1 LFRDPSSDLPER
13 REGPSVGF
21 VTTSQGDA
29 MSIRSTRRWAT
40 AAVAVLAVTA
50 AACGD
55 DGSDASPSA
64 DAGETTT
71 TTTAAAAPVDG
82 ETTTSAE
89 TTDTVAPAEW
99 QLIEVTDTGGETF
112 TIADLAG
119 RPVFVENFA
128 TWCSNCREQLEA
140 TQAAAEQAGD
150 DAVFLALS
158 VETELSVDDMAEY
171 RDDNGFDAIRFAVM
185 SPELLAAMDAA
196 FGGTALNPPAT
207 PKVAVAADGAAGE
220 LVTGPESAEEI
231 LGTLGIG

>member
-1 LFRDPSSDLPER
+1 
-13 REGPSVGF
+13 
-21 VTTSQGDA
+21 
-29 MSIRSTRRWAT
+29 MSIRSTRRWAI

-55 DGSDASPSA
+55 DGGDAQPPTDADEATPTSVVPAGGDESTTSSDTP
-64 DAGETTT
+64 D
-71 TTTAAAAPVDG
+71 TAATP
-82 ETTTSAE
+82 
-89 TTDTVAPAEW
+89 DTVAAAEW

-128 TWCSNCREQLEA
+128 TWCSNCRKQLET

-150 DAVFLALS
+150 DAVFVALS
-158 VETELSVDDMAEY
+158 VETELSVEDMVEY

-207 PKVAVAADGAAGE
+207 PKVAVGADGAAGE

>member
-1 LFRDPSSDLPER
+1 
-13 REGPSVGF
+13 
-21 VTTSQGDA
+21 
-29 MSIRSTRRWAT
+29 MSIRSTRRWAI
-40 AAVAVLAVTA
+40 AAVAVLAVMA

-55 DGSDASPSA
+55 DGGDAQPSS

-71 TTTAAAAPVDG
+71 SAAAAPVDG
-82 ETTTSAE
+82 ETTTSTVTA
-89 TTDTVAPAEW
+89 DTVEPADW

-128 TWCSNCREQLEA
+128 TWCSNCRKQLEA

-158 VETELSVDDMAEY
+158 VETELSVEDMAEY
-171 RDDNGFDAIRFAVM
+171 QEDNGFGAIRFAVM

-196 FGGTALNPPAT
+196 FGKTALNPPAT

>member
-1 LFRDPSSDLPER
+1 
-13 REGPSVGF
+13 
-21 VTTSQGDA
+21 
-29 MSIRSTRRWAT
+29 MSTRSTRRWAI

-55 DGSDASPSA
+55 DGGDAQPSS
-64 DAGETTT
+64 DAGE
-71 TTTAAAAPVDG
+71 A
-82 ETTTSAE
+82 TTTSAAPAGGDDS
-89 TTDTVAPAEW
+89 TTSPDPADTADTPDTVAAAEW

-158 VETELSVDDMAEY
+158 VETELSVEDMAEY
-171 RDDNGFDAIRFAVM
+171 QDDNGFDAIRFAVM

-196 FGGTALNPPAT
+196 FGATALNPPAT

-220 LVTGPESAEEI
+220 LVTGPESVEEI
-231 LGTLGIG
+231 LGTLGVS

>member
-1 LFRDPSSDLPER
+1 MR
-13 REGPSVGF
+13 
-21 VTTSQGDA
+21 
-29 MSIRSTRRWAT
+29 IRSTRRWVI

-55 DGSDASPSA
+55 EGSHARPSS
-64 DAGETTT
+64 DTSETTT
-71 TTTAAAAPVDG
+71 TTTAAGTPTAPVDG

-128 TWCSNCREQLEA
+128 TWCSNCRKQLEA

-171 RDDNGFDAIRFAVM
+171 QEDNGFDAIRFAVM

-220 LVTGPESAEEI
+220 LVTGPETAEEI

>member
-1 LFRDPSSDLPER
+1 
-13 REGPSVGF
+13 
-21 VTTSQGDA
+21 
-29 MSIRSTRRWAT
+29 MSIRSTRRWAI

-50 AACGD
+50 ASCGD
-55 DGSDASPSA
+55 DGGDAQPTSA
-64 DAGETTT
+64 ADES
-71 TTTAAAAPVDG
+71 TTTAVAPAGG
-82 ETTTSAE
+82 EATTAPETADTSDAAE
-89 TTDTVAPAEW
+89 TPVTVEAAEW

-150 DAVFLALS
+150 EAVFLALS
-158 VETELSVDDMAEY
+158 VETELSVEDMAEY

-220 LVTGPESAEEI
+220 LVTGPESTEEI
-231 LGTLGIG
+231 LGTLGIS

>member
-1 LFRDPSSDLPER
+1 MR
-13 REGPSVGF
+13 
-21 VTTSQGDA
+21 
-29 MSIRSTRRWAT
+29 IRSTRRWAI

-55 DGSDASPSA
+55 EGSDAQPSS
-64 DAGETTT
+64 DTSETTT
-71 TTTAAAAPVDG
+71 TTTAAGTPAEPGDG

-128 TWCSNCREQLEA
+128 TWCSNCRKQLEA

-158 VETELSVDDMAEY
+158 VETELSVEDMAEY